1 MHAPVS
7 GCGSPCKPQDVA
19 RGVAYFHASWCGS
32 LSCLMVW
39 LTSMPHGVA
48 HHACW
53 KMWLT
58 VCSSWCGSLCIPH
71 GVAHFHASRCVSLHI
86 PQDVTCCA
94 CCPRCG
100 SPCMPHDVAHCACL
114 MMWLTVHASR
124 CGSLCMPHDVAH
136 CACLMMWLT
145 VHASWCGSPCMPQDV
160 AHCACLMMWL
170 TVHASWC
177 GSLCMPHDVAH
188 CACLKMWLTVHAS
201 WCGSLCMPHDVAH
214 CACLMMWLTVH
225 ASRCGSLCM
234 PHDVAHCACL
244 KMWLTVH
251 ASWCGSLCMPH
262 DVAHCA
268 CLMMWLTVHASWC
281 GSPCVPHDVA
291 HCACLMMWLTVH
303 ASWCGSPCMPQDMA
317 HCACLMSLA
326 VAAFEISLA
335 EWVHFSISMGGL
347 VCSRLHGLIQVSLHR
362 ARQLG
367 HSPIL
372 CAGHYP
378 GGHALQTE
386 STCLSAQTV
395 WGFFGS
401 RRQQESR
408 QVVHKLIDDKS
419 WQREREQSKRR
430 EQVDLW
436 LFKDW
441 IQVGWFVF
449 QWYACGCV
457 WD

>member
-19 RGVAYFHASWCGS
+19 HGVAHFHASWCGS

-39 LTSMPHGVA
+39 LTSMPHGAA

-114 MMWLTVHASR
+114 
-124 CGSLCMPHDVAH
+124 
-136 CACLMMWLT
+136 
-145 VHASWCGSPCMPQDV
+145 
-160 AHCACLMMWL
+160 
-170 TVHASWC
+170 
-177 GSLCMPHDVAH
+177 
-188 CACLKMWLTVHAS
+188 K
-201 WCGSLCMPHDVAH
+201 
-214 CACLMMWLTVH
+214 
-225 ASRCGSLCM
+225 
-234 PHDVAHCACL
+234 
-244 KMWLTVH
+244 
-251 ASWCGSLCMPH
+251 
-262 DVAHCA
+262 
-268 CLMMWLTVHASWC
+268 
-281 GSPCVPHDVA
+281 
-291 HCACLMMWLTVH
+291 MWLTVH

-386 STCLSAQTV
+386 STRLSAQTV